1 MAGKVNPFKQL
12 ERSLLE
18 VPPHMKQRVMNDIA
32 AAKLLLDVGEL
43 VSYNFPTAIEKT
55 LQEKRRRRGGKKGGK
70 QKP

>member
-43 VSYNFPTAIEKT
+43 VSYNFPAAVEKT
-55 LQEKRRRRGGKKGGK
+55 LKEKRRRKGGKKGGK